1 MLRPSSF
8 LSWMK
13 GSIDIDEECDNLARR
28 LIDNGHRLSIRARK
42 CHWPN
47 GGRWS
52 IIDHRQQLDRVSII
66 KPIVYKWSSIGLQI
80 DSLSLSPAH
89 PLSTHCPP
97 TARPLPAHW
106 QLDNRWLMAALAKKN
121 IHDDEANRRG
131 NDDDS
136 HHSGIVMQAMESMA
150 PLLHF
155 PAPLID
161 WWSQRR
167 QVATSR
173 FAVLTQRS
181 QSPLICSCYTSK
193 LRNYRP
199 PMRNKHQH
207 KRNKNNNNNSN
218 NKNNTQTNK
227 KMKWN
232 QVARYRLLC

>member
-1 MLRPSSF
+1 MAVDGQ
-8 LSWMK
+8 LSITANNWTEYR
-13 GSIDIDEECDNLARR
+13 SLSQLYTSDRR
-28 LIDNGHRLSIRARK
+28 LGCKSIVFHYR
-42 CHWPN
+42 P
-47 GGRWS
+47 
-52 IIDHRQQLDRVSII
+52 
-66 KPIVYKWSSIGLQI
+66 P
-80 DSLSLSPAH
+80 
-89 PLSTHCPP
+89 THCPP

-207 KRNKNNNNNSN
+207 KRNKNNNNNNNSN